1 MAKVSVLLT
10 SYNHVAYLPQSI
22 DSILSQTFQDFE
34 LYITDDGSV
43 DGSQDVIR
51 GYDDPRIHAILFQTN
66 GEVSNWA
73 KTVKPQMTGEYLA
86 IAHCDDKWMPDK
98 LEKQVAYLDAHPEC
112 AACFTDVQVIDEDG
126 APYGEEEG
134 FYYNLFTQKNRSRF
148 EWLHHFFY
156 EGNCLCHPS
165 LLIRM
170 NSYDEYGLTNT
181 TSLSSLP
188 DFNKWV
194 KLTLHADLYVYPE
207 KLACFRIR
215 KNAGNAS
222 GDKPEGHIRSAF
234 EMIKVLENYLEL
246 KDRPEDFLKVFPS
259 AQQYVRNGHLL
270 VEYAYARILLD
281 ESTQPAYNLL
291 GLMILQRLVG
301 DPVKSEILKRD
312 YGYMR
317 PQLARESG
325 AKDVFKVIGEERF
338 QQGTLFWR
346 DADAYN
352 EQACLTKTVY
362 VAQNGH
368 FSVTY
373 TLPEH
378 TQITA
383 LRFDPDEGH
392 FRRYSDLKV
401 LVDEEEFPAVPL
413 YAFERTEGSIAFYT
427 TAPQFEI
434 ALPQRRK
441 VRTVEISG
449 QTSRL
454 LPFEVEE
461 KAIWKAAQEK
471 RVLEQDLREVNE
483 KVATLESDLD
493 EVFANLEAARRE
505 QAQEH
510 QAYVALQDQLAQ
522 RDARLQ
528 AYAEDLR
535 ARSEYLQ
542 HHRLKAAVRALLGR
556 PWNQ

>member
-10 SYNHVAYLPQSI
+10 SYNHAAYLPQSI
-22 DSILSQTFQDFE
+22 ESILSQTFRDFE
-34 LYITDDGSV
+34 LYIVDDCST

-51 GYDDPRIHAILFQTN
+51 SYDDPRIHPVMHEKNLGSSEWQT
-66 GEVSNWA
+66 SL
-73 KTVKPQMTGEYLA
+73 KKDMTGEYFA
-86 IAHCDDKWMPDK
+86 VAHCDDKWMPDK

-126 APYGEEEG
+126 APYGEEDG

-148 EWLHHFFY
+148 EWLHRFFY

-170 NSYDEYGLTNT
+170 ECYDRYGLTSKAPLT
-181 TSLSSLP
+181 SLP
-188 DFNKWV
+188 DFNQWV
-194 KLTLHADLYVYPE
+194 RLTLHADLYVYPE

-215 KNAGNAS
+215 KNAGNTS

-259 AQQYVRNGHLL
+259 AQQYVRNGRLL

-291 GLMILQRLVG
+291 GLMILQQLVG

-325 AKDVFKVIGEERF
+325 AKDVFKVIGENRF
-338 QQGTLFWR
+338 QQCTLFWR

-352 EQACLTKTVY
+352 EQACVTQTTY
-362 VAQNGH
+362 IGQNGH
-368 FSVTY
+368 FSVTF

-378 TQITA
+378 TQATA

-392 FRRYSDLKV
+392 FRRYSDLKI
-401 LVDEEEFPAVPL
+401 LVDGRECPAVPS
-413 YAFERTEGSIAFYT
+413 YAFEQTESGVAFYT
-427 TAPQFEI
+427 TDPQFEI
-434 ALPQRRK
+434 ALPQRRE
-441 VRTVEISG
+441 VRVVEISG

-461 KAIWKAAQEK
+461 KAIWKAAQENK
-471 RVLEQDLREVNE
+471 ALSEKLRVMENDLSE
-483 KVATLESDLD
+483 T
-493 EVFANLEAARRE
+493 FANLAAARRE

-528 AYAEDLR
+528 AYAEDFR
-535 ARSEYLQ
+535 TRSEYLQ

-556 PWNQ
+556 HWNQ